1 MNRHFK
7 KYYFYFAGRLLDL
20 IGRYDHSIAYYSKV
34 IQIRT
39 FFWDVQTRHIAAY
52 QKSSK
57 NCYLEIHG
65 GVGDFLQFLPFV
77 LKNKAAKFIVAT
89 HFMNAKAFFESL
101 GVSVSKYYFYNNP
114 DEHRTIRC
122 ELKKLPHSYW
132 CPRKVFFDHI
142 PFIAEN
148 KPQLKTDIVIG
159 LQIGSSRLTNS
170 PLSVKFALKLIDVL
184 LRMGCSII
192 LFGTK
197 KEIDSLKLKPSKA
210 LYFANDKDITQNLS
224 LVHFCDL
231 LIGGESVFKTM
242 SSMSRIQTLVIH
254 EDNNNRFRDRV
265 FTRPYI
271 QEGVMHVYKYKDLE
285 KEIPLAIDFTQNLIR
300 NKLKL
305 IPSNFLH

>member
-7 KYYFYFAGRLLDL
+7 KYYFYFVARLLDL
-20 IGRYDHSIAYYSKV
+20 IGRYDQSIAYYSKV

-52 QKSSK
+52 QKSAK
-57 NCYLEIHG
+57 KCYLEIHG
-65 GVGDFLQFLPFV
+65 GVGDFLQHLPFI
-77 LKNKAAKFIVAT
+77 LKHKSAKYIVAT

-101 GVSVSKYYFYNNP
+101 GISVSKYYFYNNA
-114 DEHRTIRC
+114 DEHRAIRR

-132 CPRKVFFDHI
+132 CPKKVFFDHI
-142 PFIAEN
+142 PFAT
-148 KPQLKTDIVIG
+148 KKKLQLKTGVVIG

-170 PLSVKFALKLIDVL
+170 PLSVKFALKLIDAL
-184 LRMGCSII
+184 LKMGCSMI

-197 KEIDSLKLKPSKA
+197 KEIDSLKLKPNKA
-210 LYFANDKDITQNLS
+210 LCFATDNDITQNLS
-224 LVHFCDL
+224 LVQYCDL

-271 QEGVMHVYKYKDLE
+271 QEGIMHVYKYKNLD
-285 KEIPLAIDFTQNLIR
+285 KEIPLAIDFARHLIR
-300 NKLKL
+300 NELKL
-305 IPSNFLH
+305 IPSYLSR